1 MASTGRGR
9 GRGRGLLQQAP
20 VVPGQ
25 QKESANENSLDDL
38 DIMINNLTLNIEEED
53 LMEIHQ
59 KTEKTVKSSDD
70 LRHIAEMIYQKCLK
84 DMEFAKCGACIC
96 DRMQDVEVQG
106 SKFRTNLLALVQKD
120 FKDKEETRK
129 NNLKRYLGFFT
140 FLCQIFSN
148 MRLKQ
153 GQCLEPLVV
162 PIFDCLEMTVDDK
175 ECQDDELEAFSLQLQ
190 VIGKEL
196 DSGNQSRMNTLMEKI
211 RLRVIHDGL
220 SARGRCT
227 LLELV
232 ECYARN
238 WKTMPNDITRFYCDA
253 MADVLAGMVI

>member
-1 MASTGRGR
+1 MAATGRGR
-9 GRGRGLLQQAP
+9 GRGRGLLQQTPTAP
-20 VVPGQ
+20 GH
-25 QKESANENSLDDL
+25 QKESTSENGLDEL
-38 DIMINNLTLNIEEED
+38 SMMINNLTLNIDED
-53 LMEIHQ
+53 DLTQIHQ
-59 KTEKTVKSSDD
+59 KTEKAVKSSDD
-70 LRHIAEMIYQKCLK
+70 LKRIAEMIYQKCLK

-106 SKFRTNLLALVQKD
+106 SKFRTTMLALVQKD
-120 FKDKEETRK
+120 FKDKDITRK
-129 NNLKRYLGFFT
+129 NNLKKYLGFFT

-153 GQCLEPLVV
+153 GQCLEPLVA
-162 PIFDCLEMTVDDK
+162 PIYDCLEMSVDDQQCK
-175 ECQDDELEAFSLQLQ
+175 DDELETFSLQLQ

-196 DSGNQSRMNTLMEKI
+196 DSTNQSRMNALMEKI
-211 RLRVIHDGL
+211 RMRIIQDGL
-220 SARGRCT
+220 TARGRCT

-232 ECYARN
+232 ECYARS

>member
-1 MASTGRGR
+1 MAATGRGR
-9 GRGRGLLQQAP
+9 GRGRGLLQQTPPAP
-20 VVPGQ
+20 GL
-25 QKESANENSLDDL
+25 QKDSTTEDGLEEINKL
-38 DIMINNLTLNIEEED
+38 INNLTLNIDDDD
-53 LMEIHQ
+53 LIQIHQ
-59 KTEKTVKSSDD
+59 KTEKTLKSSDD
-70 LRHIAEMIYQKCLK
+70 LKKIAEMIYQKCLK
-84 DMEFAKCGACIC
+84 DMEFAKCGALIC

-106 SKFRTNLLALVQKD
+106 SKFRTALLALVQKD
-120 FKDKEETRK
+120 FKEKDETRK

-153 GQCLEPLVV
+153 GQCLEPLIV
-162 PIFDCLEMTVDDK
+162 PIYDCLEMTVDDQ
-175 ECQDDELEAFSLQLQ
+175 ECKDDELETFSLQLQ

-196 DSGNQSRMNTLMEKI
+196 DTNNQTRMNSLMEKI
-211 RLRVIHDGL
+211 RMRIIQDGL
-220 SARGRCT
+220 TARGRCT

-232 ECYARN
+232 ECYARS